1 MEFTKGEIDTIIF
14 RNDLLNYFLQHST
27 VDQKSWI
34 HNHGYSNMLSN
45 HELDKKLQQFRYE
58 RSESCIINNPF

>member
-34 HNHGYSNMLSN
+34 HNHCYSTLLSN